1 MSYRTPCSALALA
14 MLTAC
19 ASVPRVNTATEEA
32 AIRAQEQR
40 LLAAVSA
47 KDVGTIASIYTP
59 DATLMMPNAPVV
71 TGTSAIRSDWSPMVN
86 MPGLQFSFTPTR
98 FDISKTGD
106 MATDFG
112 TFRLTANGPQGRI
125 EDSGSYMTSWRKV
138 NGQWLMTGDIATS
151 DRPMPTPAPTPVAVV
166 ITESGEAQ
174 MQPSAGMQW
183 SDLSVPGF
191 APGVKIAVLHGD
203 PSKAGDYTLRL
214 KFPDNYTIPPHWH
227 PEGEHVTVLQGNFS
241 FGMGASFDRNA
252 LKSYGPGDFVYAPAK
267 MPHFATTKGES
278 VVQLHGTGPFAIN
291 LVNK

>member
-1 MSYRTPCSALALA
+1 MSHRTTCSALVLV

-47 KDVGTIASIYTP
+47 KDVATIAAIYTP
-59 DATLMMPNAPVV
+59 DATLMMPNEAAVS
-71 TGTSAIRSDWSPMVN
+71 GTTAIRNDWSPMVN
-86 MPGLQFSFTPTR
+86 MPGLQFTFTPTR

-106 MATDFG
+106 LATDFG
-112 TFRLTANGPQGRI
+112 TYRLTANGPDGRI
-125 EDSGSYMTSWRKV
+125 EDSGSFMTSWRKV

-151 DRPMPTPAPTPVAVV
+151 DRPRPTPPPATVV
-166 ITESGEAQ
+166 IMESGEAQ
-174 MQPSAGMQW
+174 IQPAAGMQW

-191 APGVKIAVLHGD
+191 APGMKIAVLHGD

-214 KFPDNYTIPPHWH
+214 KFPDNYTIPAHWH

-241 FGMGASFDRNA
+241 FGMGATFDRSA

-291 LVNK
+291 LVK